1 MTQCKEG
8 FGNIAGHGDVNM
20 AGRII
25 PVDRETEVAGPGP
38 VFRKRILGG
47 ESVKEV
53 IGVRLREEFDAK
65 VVDGKG
71 ECGASIG
78 VAPEARRLGD
88 WMITVR
94 GEMRLQLIVGEDGG
108 LFEAVHALADLD
120 INVTF
125 GIEVFVGKVVLINN
139 LLWEV
144 AAVDPHVLKNEHVGA
159 EEEVLEVAG
168 TVASTEMRIRDDTI
182 EVELGIHN
190 ADSGRADVLIGVKAI
205 ATHRHADAED
215 FSLAGTHGADKVC
228 IGHFA
233 TSGDLMG
240 KNENHGVV
248 SKDAIGDGAG
258 LSDPLGASAPLVGQ

>member
-20 AGRII
+20 AGCII
-25 PVDRETEVAGPGP
+25 PVDLETEVAGPGP
-38 VFRKRILGG
+38 VFRERILGG

-53 IGVRLREEFDAK
+53 IGVGLREEFDAK

-71 ECGASIG
+71 ECCATIG

-88 WMITVR
+88 WMVTVR
-94 GEMRLQLIVGEDGG
+94 SEMCLQLIVCEDGG

-120 INVTF
+120 VNVTF
-125 GIEVFVGKVVLINN
+125 GIKVVVGKVVLVNN

-144 AAVDPHVLKNEHVGA
+144 SAVDAHVLIDEHVGD
-159 EEEVLEVAG
+159 EEEVFEVTG
-168 TVASTEMRIRDDTI
+168 TVTSTEMSVGDDTI
-182 EVELGIHN
+182 EVELGIN
-190 ADSGRADVLIGVKAI
+190 DSNSGRADVLIGVEAI
-205 ATHRHADAED
+205 ATHCHADAEY
-215 FSLAGTHGADKVC
+215 FSLAGTHGADEVC

-233 TSGDLMG
+233 TSRDLIG
-240 KNENHGVV
+240 ENEDHGVV

-258 LSDPLGASAPLVGQ
+258 LLEALGASAPLIGQ